1 LTTGDDAFSQLW
13 IKQEKVLRILITGI
27 TGFAGSHLAEYLL
40 QRGDV
45 EVYGACRW
53 RSRLDNL
60 SALARQGRLNRRGV
74 DAIVRSE
81 NELRDVT
88 DPHAVNL
95 LQGDMADPYQME
107 TLIRVVKPQRIFH
120 LAAQSFVPTSWSA
133 PAETF
138 SINTLGQIHLFE
150 AIRAAG
156 IDPLIHIA
164 GSSEEYG
171 LVYPDEVPMKESNPF
186 RPLSPYAVS
195 KVAQELLATQY
206 HHSYELKTVV
216 TRGFN
221 HTGPRHGP
229 VLSCSSFARQIAEI
243 EAELSPSVLYVGD
256 LTPKRDW
263 VDVRDVVRGYWLALE
278 KGIPGQVYN
287 IGSGTTR
294 TIRSMLDIL
303 LSFSHVDIDVRQDSA
318 RLRPSDVPILWADDS
333 KFRSQTGREPKIS
346 FEQTMKDLLDYW
358 RERIERFKNE

>member
-1 LTTGDDAFSQLW
+1 MR
-13 IKQEKVLRILITGI
+13 VLITGV

-40 QRGDV
+40 QRSDV
-45 EVYGACRW
+45 EVFGACRW

-60 SALARQGRLNRRGV
+60 SDLARRGRLNQRGLDGIV
-74 DAIVRSE
+74 STEDELQAMVNPDA
-81 NELRDVT
+81 L
-88 DPHAVNL
+88 NL
-95 LQGDMADPYQME
+95 LQGDMADPYQMN

-138 SINTLGQIHLFE
+138 RVNTLGQIHLFE
-150 AIRAAG
+150 AIRAAE
-156 IDPLIHIA
+156 IDPLIHVA

-171 LVYPDEVPMKESNPF
+171 LVHADEVPMKETNPF

-195 KVAQELLATQY
+195 KVAQELLAIQY
-206 HHSYELKTVV
+206 HYSYGLQTVV

-243 EAELSPSVLYVGD
+243 EAELSPPVLYVGD
-256 LTPKRDW
+256 LTTKRDW

-278 KGIPGQVYN
+278 RGEPGQVYN

-294 TIRSMLDIL
+294 TIQSMLDIL
-303 LSFSHVDIDVRQDSA
+303 LSLSPVEIEVRQDPA

-333 KFRSQTGREPKIS
+333 KFRSRTGWEPKIP
-346 FEQTMKDLLDYW
+346 FEQTMKDLLDHW
-358 RERIERFKNE
+358 RERVNHPEHD